1 MQCAYLN
8 PLPTCKVMDSWPI
21 IDCDLK
27 GDVTFVMEGHSP
39 TMVLFG
45 LLRLLPYLNVF
56 PILLRIAF
64 SLFELLKLIFELF
77 GIDWSCLDTRTRF
90 KHLLIL
96 VVTFVVIVLFMVSF
110 QLTTSITWSLI
121 TLLSILK
128 DLDFWQYDL
137 KIFPP

>member
-77 GIDWSCLDTRTRF
+77 GID
-90 KHLLIL
+90 
-96 VVTFVVIVLFMVSF
+96 
-110 QLTTSITWSLI
+110 
-121 TLLSILK
+121 
-128 DLDFWQYDL
+128 
-137 KIFPP
+137 